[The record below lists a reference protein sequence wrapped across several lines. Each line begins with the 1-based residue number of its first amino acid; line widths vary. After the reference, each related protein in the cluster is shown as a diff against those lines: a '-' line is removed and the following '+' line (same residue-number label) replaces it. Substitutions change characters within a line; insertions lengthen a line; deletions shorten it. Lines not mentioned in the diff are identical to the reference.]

1 MANKLFYGKGDCT
14 IQGEEVRIV
23 RINYRGDIK
32 ITKTC
37 GENFIIQAGKNIIL
51 IHPIGTQGSLNNLFT
66 YIGNT
71 KILSAKTINRNGERL
86 SVLVKPLLDYTG
98 LLDGNVES
106 MTINTEDLNATYQY
120 KGKVARTTVVDNFI
134 KNQHTS
140 RHKGSLY
147 LEDGSL
153 YEGAFHTHVDNGRIM
168 TGNEHSDLSVDLY
181 ILRVKDNKLVITGR
195 K

>member
-66 YIGNT
+66 YIGNI

-120 KGKVARTTVVDNFI
+120 KGKVARQLWI
-134 KNQHTS
+134 
-140 RHKGSLY
+140 
-147 LEDGSL
+147 
-153 YEGAFHTHVDNGRIM
+153 
-168 TGNEHSDLSVDLY
+168 
-181 ILRVKDNKLVITGR
+181 IL
-195 K
+195 